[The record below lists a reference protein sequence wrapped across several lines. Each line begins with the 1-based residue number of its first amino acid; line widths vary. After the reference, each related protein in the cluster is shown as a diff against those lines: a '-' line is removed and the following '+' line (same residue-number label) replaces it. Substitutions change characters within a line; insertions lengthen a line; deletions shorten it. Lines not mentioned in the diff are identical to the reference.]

1 MRAAGFVTLSDEERS
16 TLERW
21 SRGRATPLR
30 LVERAKIV
38 LSASAGRTNK
48 WIAAELRVDRQ
59 TVSRWRKRFIER
71 GLAGIQ
77 KDRPRGRERNR
88 NESIARQIIQKT
100 LHEEPPFGGRWTTR
114 ALAAAIGTS
123 RSTVQRVWRAHGI
136 NPSAIGDALAGCGTS
151 GQPAASVNA
160 SGKKTRLNKSG
171 HQAETSSG
179 TRAGE
184 RSE

>member
-1 MRAAGFVTLSDEERS
+1 MRVAGPITLTDAERG

-21 SRGRATPLR
+21 SRGRTTPFR
-30 LVERAKIV
+30 LVLRAKFI
-38 LSASAGRTNK
+38 LLASEGRTNK

-77 KDRPRGRERNR
+77 QDGPRGRKMNG

-100 LHEEPPFGGRWTTR
+100 LHERPPCGGRWTTR
-114 ALAAAIGTS
+114 ALAAALGTS

-136 NPSAIGDALAGCGTS
+136 NPSAIGNAVAGCGTS
-151 GQPAASVNA
+151 DQPAERAKVTAQDGEAQQKWASA
-160 SGKKTRLNKSG
+160 
-171 HQAETSSG
+171 
-179 TRAGE
+179 
-184 RSE
+184 